1 MSYAA
6 RGIVV
11 CTVVVEGDIEIMIGN
26 IITSYTY
33 LEDKI
38 WNCLRNGRSR
48 FFYQFIRRVLKE
60 TSNYRGITLLSRT
73 YKFYTISCSLGEFQ
87 TQTKLLRVTSMDFD
101 ATGQLLILYSAFVN
115 YLRKN
120 GNKMKQSFG

>member
-48 FFYQFIRRVLKE
+48 FFLPIYKE
-60 TSNYRGITLLSRT
+60 GIKR
-73 YKFYTISCSLGEFQ
+73 
-87 TQTKLLRVTSMDFD
+87 D
-101 ATGQLLILYSAFVN
+101 
-115 YLRKN
+115 
-120 GNKMKQSFG
+120 